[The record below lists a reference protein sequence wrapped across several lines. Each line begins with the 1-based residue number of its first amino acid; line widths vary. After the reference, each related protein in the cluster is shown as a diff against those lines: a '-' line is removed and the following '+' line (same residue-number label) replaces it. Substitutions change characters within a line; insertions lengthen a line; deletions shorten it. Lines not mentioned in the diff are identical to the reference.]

1 MLYLTY
7 KWVMAGENQH
17 RYNRVA
23 LWLIYIVA
31 LTALPAAEW
40 ARGFMAD
47 APASV
52 PRPKSILKTLW
63 SASQTKA
70 SSSLRRSLCGSRCF
84 CGSISPVWLRRYSRQ
99 YGSG

>member
-52 PRPKSILKTLW
+52 PMAEIDFEDIMVSVADQGELV
-63 SASQTKA
+63 A
-70 SSSLRRSLCGSRCF
+70 RRSLCGSRCF

>member
-1 MLYLTY
+1 MGTLLSYSLYSSILLSMLYLTY

-40 ARGFMAD
+40 ARGFMAEIGR
-47 APASV
+47 AHV
-52 PRPKSILKTLW
+52 
-63 SASQTKA
+63 
-70 SSSLRRSLCGSRCF
+70 
-84 CGSISPVWLRRYSRQ
+84 
-99 YGSG
+99 